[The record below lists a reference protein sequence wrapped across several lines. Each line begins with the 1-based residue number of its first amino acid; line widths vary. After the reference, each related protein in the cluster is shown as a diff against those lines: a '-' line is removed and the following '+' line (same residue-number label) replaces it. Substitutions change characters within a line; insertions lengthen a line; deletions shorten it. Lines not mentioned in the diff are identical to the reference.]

1 MNPVLDLSFN
11 ILKTATES
19 VSTGRWVRAA
29 SFRCRVARSDCKFGN
44 KNRATASR
52 RRLVDSGAFGEG
64 DQTVKAKA
72 AELIS
77 HTPLGKVIEWM
88 SGDPE
93 KCGYRHFRCCEERVH
108 VTEK

>member
-1 MNPVLDLSFN
+1 
-11 ILKTATES
+11 
-19 VSTGRWVRAA
+19 
-29 SFRCRVARSDCKFGN
+29 
-44 KNRATASR
+44 
-52 RRLVDSGAFGEG
+52 
-64 DQTVKAKA
+64 VKAKA

-108 VTEK
+108 VTTYSRPFPFCGSIVTQ